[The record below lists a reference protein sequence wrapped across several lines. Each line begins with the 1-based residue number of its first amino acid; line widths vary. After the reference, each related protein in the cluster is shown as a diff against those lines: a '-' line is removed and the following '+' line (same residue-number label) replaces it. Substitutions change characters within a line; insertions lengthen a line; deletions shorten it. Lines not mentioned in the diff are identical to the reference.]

1 MSKPKYLIIDD
12 DMVFSLW
19 LKKNMEDL
27 YPNIEHLN
35 SRDNTLEGLFDIQRE
50 HPDLLF
56 LDQYIDGLDG
66 FDVLDLMKHQPKI
79 IMISS
84 DKIDVAKLE
93 NYPHVIGF
101 LEKPVSLDQLK
112 TLVQSSGLAG

>member
-1 MSKPKYLIIDD
+1 MSKINYLIIDD

-19 LKKNMEDL
+19 LKTNMADL
-27 YPNIEHLN
+27 FPGFNHVN

-56 LDQYIDGLDG
+56 LDQYIDGLNG
-66 FDVLDLMKHQPKI
+66 FDVLDLMKHQPKT

-84 DKIDVAKLE
+84 DKIDQNLLAK
-93 NYPHVIGF
+93 YPNVIGF
-101 LEKPVSLDQLK
+101 LEKPVSLEALESVVRK
-112 TLVQSSGLAG
+112 SGLI